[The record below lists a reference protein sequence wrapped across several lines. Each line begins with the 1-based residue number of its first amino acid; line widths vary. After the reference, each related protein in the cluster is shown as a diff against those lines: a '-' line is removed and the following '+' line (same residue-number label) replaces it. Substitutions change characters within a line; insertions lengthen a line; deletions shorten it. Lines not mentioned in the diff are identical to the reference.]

1 MTLED
6 MQAEIENLQQERQ
19 KQRKF
24 WRRWGIV
31 SGCISLVLVAVTLTR
46 VAATGAD
53 PASPMI
59 FIVLTFV
66 FLSIAFNA
74 AGRGYSFP

>member
-31 SGCISLVLVAVTLTR
+31 SSCISLVLVAVIFAR
-46 VAATGAD
+46 VAMTGAD

-59 FIVLTFV
+59 FVVLTFV